1 MGTVRYT
8 LQDFQTAAEKFRK
21 ELLMLPLISLQ
32 SSTQYMTVR
41 PGIRYKEAVGFMDA
55 QAEFA
60 PYKPTRVTDVNLDL
74 DFRQLETFFGSV
86 NAKFEPNSAI
96 LTLLGEGATKGDGQ
110 KLTPSA
116 KNVLALVAKNL
127 GANLN
132 KVLFSA
138 VRNANGDTSATLFN
152 GFDTIT
158 AAEIADSKITT
169 SIGNLVEIGT
179 PTASNALDI
188 AKTILYAMTDELRD
202 QECYLYCTRQFADYY
217 NEAYLL
223 SHGNVPFYNK
233 YNQTVVEGSEGNLIL
248 CPLSNK
254 KGSSY
259 FQITPKANMLV
270 GVDQMGDVESI
281 EVARF
286 EAFVLN
292 YIATMFFGVQFES
305 IDPRRLLIAKITA

>member
-1 MGTVRYT
+1 
-8 LQDFQTAAEKFRK
+8 
-21 ELLMLPLISLQ
+21 MLPVIALQ
-32 SSTQYMTVR
+32 TSTQFMTVR
-41 PGIRYKEAVGFMDA
+41 PGIRYKETVGFMDA
-55 QAEFA
+55 DAEFA
-60 PYKPTRVTDVNLDL
+60 PYKPSRTTDLNLDL

-96 LTLLGEGATKGDGQ
+96 RTLLGEGATKGEAQ

-127 GANLN
+127 GVNLN

-138 VRNANGDTSATLFN
+138 VRDANGDTSATLFN

-158 AAEIADSKITT
+158 STEIANNKITT
-169 SIGNLVEIGT
+169 ALGNLVEIET
-179 PTASNALDI
+179 PSASNAVDI
-188 AKTILYAMTDELRD
+188 AKTILYAMSDELRD
-202 QECYLYCTRQFADYY
+202 QECYLYCSRQFADFY

-223 SHGNVPFYNK
+223 THGNVPFYNK

-259 FQITPKANMLV
+259 FQVSPKANMLV
-270 GVDQMGDVESI
+270 GVDQMGDVESVEI
-281 EVARF
+281 ARF

-305 IDPRRLLIAKITA
+305 IDRRRLLVAKITA